1 MQYGIM
7 YILDIKSVHLFYH
20 LKYVILHIS
29 YMKIRVKFY
38 SVKMEFSI
46 FYIFKCQCWIYLMK
60 YWTFCISLYENLY
73 AEFLTWN
80 MVFSILHIWKSGW
93 WSLHQIWKSLYFTD
107 ENHSFG
113 FLQIWR
119 TNMVLELSLFHKW
132 KYVHHCF
139 FFHEIWNSLYFL
151 YQNLGLNTLSWK
163 LDFCRVH
170 IWRSEWRFPYKKYE
184 ITVFCMNQWSFMYWN
199 ISSLFVS
206 LCLAHV
212 CVHVCACVTC
222 GWMCVHEPSPQ
233 MTWRWKQ
240 KNMRCL
246 TTSRGCRRYPQT
258 RGDWSRHLCGAPVQG
273 KNEQRMA
280 SDNSG

>member
-1 MQYGIM
+1 MENQYGIG
-7 YILDIKSVHLFYH
+7 
-20 LKYVILHIS
+20 VISIS
-29 YMKIRVKFY
+29 QMKI
-38 SVKMEFSI
+38 
-46 FYIFKCQCWIYLMK
+46 C
-60 YWTFCISLYENLY
+60 
-73 AEFLTWN
+73 AP
-80 MVFSILHIWKSGW
+80 
-93 WSLHQIWKSLYFTD
+93 
-107 ENHSFG
+107 
-113 FLQIWR
+113 
-119 TNMVLELSLFHKW
+119 LF
-132 KYVHHCF
+132 F

-151 YQNLGLNTLSWK
+151 YKNLGLNTLSWK

-246 TTSRGCRRYPQT
+246 TMSRGCRRYPQT